1 LLRWRRSRIV
11 RRFHDRGGRTL
22 RDHAK
27 QEDQDG
33 ETKGAVK
40 QLILHGVRLAV

>member
-1 LLRWRRSRIV
+1 LFRWRWSRIV

-27 QEDQDG
+27 QED
-33 ETKGAVK
+33 
-40 QLILHGVRLAV
+40 